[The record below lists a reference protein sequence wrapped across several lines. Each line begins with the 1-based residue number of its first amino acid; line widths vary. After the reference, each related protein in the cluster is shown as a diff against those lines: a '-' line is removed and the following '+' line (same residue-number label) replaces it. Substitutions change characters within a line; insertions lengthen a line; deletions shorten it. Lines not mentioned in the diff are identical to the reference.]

1 MVLKFHQFEK
11 NITDSNFK
19 LNTLHTKI
27 VIGLSVCVKILCAES
42 NIKIFDMRFIN
53 IIVIYYN

>member
-19 LNTLHTKI
+19 LNTSHTKI
-27 VIGLSVCVKILCAES
+27 VIGLSVKILCAES